1 MLMSNEFRYLYPII
15 ILVYLSAFVII
26 ADFIDLI
33 KLNRF
38 FLKYRKFIK
47 PIFFGLLIVFFV
59 LIILTNKKIYSKNEI
74 LLRIDDKKINYM
86 NTQEQTI
93 TRQLRLGLQNEKI
106 KNLKILTDIYLL
118 KDLSFSFLDGANIK
132 YFENINLINLNDYQ
146 YYLSTK
152 NCVRSLNFDFIFK
165 EEQIGCVL
173 KNINPK

>member
-1 MLMSNEFRYLYPII
+1 
-15 ILVYLSAFVII
+15 
-26 ADFIDLI
+26 
-33 KLNRF
+33 
-38 FLKYRKFIK
+38 
-47 PIFFGLLIVFFV
+47 
-59 LIILTNKKIYSKNEI
+59 
-74 LLRIDDKKINYM
+74 M

-152 NCVRSLNFDFIFK
+152 NCVRFLNFDFIFK
-165 EEQIGCVL
+165 DDPKYNSITFIETDSKNL
-173 KNINPK
+173 KLTQLFDLIKQ